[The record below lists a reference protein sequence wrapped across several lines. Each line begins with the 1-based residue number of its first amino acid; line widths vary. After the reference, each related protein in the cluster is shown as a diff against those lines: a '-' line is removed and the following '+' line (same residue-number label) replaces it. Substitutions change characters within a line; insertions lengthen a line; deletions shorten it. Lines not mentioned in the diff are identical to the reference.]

1 MEFGN
6 EELFFMIKKLQVV
19 EDFCKNVI
27 EILCEPSNKKYIS
40 ELSDKYTNV
49 LFNCLFSALYGYL

>member
-1 MEFGN
+1 
-6 EELFFMIKKLQVV
+6 MIKKLQVV

-40 ELSDKYTNV
+40 ELSDKYTYILLN
-49 LFNCLFSALYGYL
+49 GHYLISIMRGAYR